1 MQGLTA
7 QYLTHIG
14 VPVPRDAVALGHP
27 ASGVGRMRTQLA
39 THRGGQLTATVA
51 RAHKAGV
58 GQQGRSSIERL
69 RSQRL

>member
-14 VPVPRDAVALGHP
+14 VPVPRDAVVLVHP
-27 ASGVGRMRTQLA
+27 ASGVGRMHTKLP
-39 THRGGQLTATVA
+39 THRGGQLIATVA

-58 GQQGRSSIERL
+58 SQQGRSSIDRL